1 MTLGRQNSLI
11 REIAVLTPLIKIS
24 LLVSLVILL
33 SSCASNSKKDALK
46 NADYTSD
53 RNGISLKLAAPARL
67 NLVSNLPH
75 TLALAVVQLNSSKAA
90 LALSKSSP
98 DLDKLLSG
106 IPPTDNAVLAV
117 DRYVIQPSA
126 ADTLTIG
133 RVKDAQVI
141 VIYAGYFN
149 ALLDKRVR
157 MYEIPVKISSTGWF
171 KQTYS
176 GSPLPLNLSM
186 NLGETSIVDLSII
199 KSNTD
204 DDETESPNKDN
215 PTLNGA
221 QPPSNS
227 QPSKVM
233 GL

>member
-1 MTLGRQNSLI
+1 M
-11 REIAVLTPLIKIS
+11 
-24 LLVSLVILL
+24 
-33 SSCASNSKKDALK
+33 
-46 NADYTSD
+46 
-53 RNGISLKLAAPARL
+53 
-67 NLVSNLPH
+67 
-75 TLALAVVQLNSSKAA
+75 
-90 LALSKSSP
+90 
-98 DLDKLLSG
+98 
-106 IPPTDNAVLAV
+106 
-117 DRYVIQPSA
+117 
-126 ADTLTIG
+126 
-133 RVKDAQVI
+133 
-141 VIYAGYFN
+141 
-149 ALLDKRVR
+149 R